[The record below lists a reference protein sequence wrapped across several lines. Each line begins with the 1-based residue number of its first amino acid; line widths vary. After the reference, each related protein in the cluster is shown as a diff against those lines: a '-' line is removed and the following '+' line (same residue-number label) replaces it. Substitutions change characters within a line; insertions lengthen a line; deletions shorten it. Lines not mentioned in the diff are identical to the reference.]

1 MIKRVFPHGD
11 IAVITFFFQ
20 VNDKMV
26 MTVYASLMLAD
37 AEAKKE

>member
-11 IAVITFFFQ
+11 IAVITFFQ